1 MKGLQ
6 NWIIFSTFVREKVNS
21 DMTPQE
27 AVEKL
32 AQQDLKVTSELE
44 IRKLYEII
52 TDLPAI
58 IATIPLD
65 LIITRVRPGRHMSLK
80 DLTYPPVSVCKKMQ
94 RSSLAGESAF
104 YASLPDDQHHLENGR
119 ALGLSETSTLA
130 RQGKESL
137 GREFLTVSQWV
148 TKKPLRV
155 ISFMTDKTFVNT
167 KNRSKHIKE
176 LTKYFAEQYHSLTD
190 VQKEV
195 IRIIDE
201 DFCKVVKDGNVHEYK
216 RTAILAHDM
225 IYDSEYNL
233 DGIVYAPVQMEGQL
247 GINVMLKPASVDEK
261 LELYRVIH
269 CSYYKNGE
277 QSLMMI
283 DKGYDN
289 NGHLLSKIPL
299 EEDIICQK
307 IGIQRIKDL
316 PVVKH

>member
-1 MKGLQ
+1 
-6 NWIIFSTFVREKVNS
+6 
-21 DMTPQE
+21 MTLQE
-27 AVEKL
+27 AVEQL
-32 AQQDLKVTSELE
+32 GQLDLRTTPIME

-52 TDLPAI
+52 EDLPAI
-58 IATIPLD
+58 IATIPSD
-65 LIITRVRPGRHMSLK
+65 MIITRVRPGRHMALK

-130 RQGKESL
+130 RQGKESV
-137 GREFLTVSQWV
+137 GREYLTVSQWV
-148 TKKPLRV
+148 TKQPLRV
-155 ISFMTDKTFVNT
+155 ISFMTDKTFANT

-176 LTKYFAEQYHSLTD
+176 LTKFFAQQYQMLTD
-190 VQKEV
+190 AQKEV

-201 DFCKVVKDGNVHEYK
+201 DFCKVVKDGNIHEYK
-216 RTAILAHDM
+216 RTAILSHDM
-225 IYDSEYNL
+225 LYDSEYNL

-247 GINVMLKPASVDEK
+247 GINVMLKPTSVDEK

-283 DKGYDN
+283 DKGYDK

-299 EEDIICQK
+299 EEEEICRR
-307 IGIQRIKDL
+307 IGIRRIKDL
-316 PVVKH
+316 PIIKH

>member
-1 MKGLQ
+1 
-6 NWIIFSTFVREKVNS
+6 
-21 DMTPQE
+21 MTKKE
-27 AVEKL
+27 AVVQL
-32 AQQDLKVTSELE
+32 AQLDLKTTSVLE
-44 IRKLYEII
+44 IRKLYETI

-58 IATIPLD
+58 IATIPAD
-65 LIITRVRPGRHMSLK
+65 MIITRVRPGRHTAKK
-80 DLTYPPVSVCKKMQ
+80 DLTYPPISVCKKIQ

-130 RQGKESL
+130 RQGKVSV
-137 GREFLTVSQWV
+137 GREYLTVSQWV
-148 TKKPLRV
+148 TKQPLRV
-155 ISFMTDKTFVNT
+155 ISFMTDNTFANT

-176 LTKYFAEQYHSLTD
+176 LTKYFAEQYHLLTD

-195 IRIIDE
+195 IQIIDE

-216 RTAILAHDM
+216 RTAILSHDM
-225 IYDSEYNL
+225 LYDSEYNL

-247 GINVMLKPASVDEK
+247 GINVMLKPASVDDK

-283 DKGYDN
+283 DKGYDKY
-289 NGHLLSKIPL
+289 GHLLSKIPL
-299 EEDIICQK
+299 EEEIICQK

-316 PVVKH
+316 PIVKH

>member
-1 MKGLQ
+1 
-6 NWIIFSTFVREKVNS
+6 
-21 DMTPQE
+21 MTLQE
-27 AVEKL
+27 AVEQL
-32 AQQDLKVTSELE
+32 GQLDLRTTPIME

-52 TDLPAI
+52 EDLPAI
-58 IATIPLD
+58 IATIPSD
-65 LIITRVRPGRHMSLK
+65 MIITRVRPGRHMALK

-130 RQGKESL
+130 RKGKESV
-137 GREFLTVSQWV
+137 GREYLTVSQWV
-148 TKKPLRV
+148 TKQPLRV
-155 ISFMTDKTFVNT
+155 ISFMTDKTFANT
-167 KNRSKHIKE
+167 KNRSTHIKE
-176 LTKYFAEQYHSLTD
+176 LTKFFAQQYQMLTD
-190 VQKEV
+190 AQKEV

-201 DFCKVVKDGNVHEYK
+201 DFCKVVKDGNIHEYK
-216 RTAILAHDM
+216 RTAILSHDM
-225 IYDSEYNL
+225 LYDSEYNL

-247 GINVMLKPASVDEK
+247 GINVMLKPTSVDEK

-283 DKGYDN
+283 DKGYDK

-299 EEDIICQK
+299 EEEEICRR
-307 IGIQRIKDL
+307 IGIRRIKDL
-316 PVVKH
+316 PIIKH

>member
-1 MKGLQ
+1 
-6 NWIIFSTFVREKVNS
+6 
-21 DMTPQE
+21 MTPEE
-27 AVEKL
+27 AVEQL
-32 AQQDLKVTSELE
+32 GQLDLRTTPITE

-52 TDLPAI
+52 ADLPAI
-58 IATIPLD
+58 IATIPAD
-65 LIITRVRPGRHMSLK
+65 MIITRVRPGRHMALK

-130 RQGKESL
+130 RQAKESV
-137 GREFLTVSQWV
+137 GREYLTVSQWV
-148 TKKPLRV
+148 TKQPLRV
-155 ISFMTDKTFVNT
+155 ISFMTDKTFANT

-176 LTKYFAEQYHSLTD
+176 LTKYFAQQYHLLTD

-201 DFCKVVKDGNVHEYK
+201 DFCKVVKDGNIHEYK
-216 RTAILAHDM
+216 RTAILSHDM
-225 IYDSEYNL
+225 LYDSEYNL

-247 GINVMLKPASVDEK
+247 GINVMLKPTSVDEK

-283 DKGYDN
+283 DKGYDK

-299 EEDIICQK
+299 EEEEICRR
-307 IGIQRIKDL
+307 IGIRRIKDL
-316 PVVKH
+316 PIVRH

>member
-1 MKGLQ
+1 
-6 NWIIFSTFVREKVNS
+6 
-21 DMTPQE
+21 MTPQE
-27 AVEKL
+27 AVEQL
-32 AQQDLKVTSELE
+32 GQLDLRTTPIME

-52 TDLPAI
+52 ADLPAI
-58 IATIPLD
+58 IATIPAD
-65 LIITRVRPGRHMSLK
+65 MIITRVRQGRHMALK

-130 RQGKESL
+130 RQGKESV
-137 GREFLTVSQWV
+137 GREYLTVSQWV
-148 TKKPLRV
+148 TKQPLRV
-155 ISFMTDKTFVNT
+155 ISFMTDKTFANT

-176 LTKYFAEQYHSLTD
+176 LTKYFAQQYHLLTD

-201 DFCKVVKDGNVHEYK
+201 DFCKVVKDGNIHEYK
-216 RTAILAHDM
+216 RTAILSHDM
-225 IYDSEYNL
+225 LYDSEYNL

-247 GINVMLKPASVDEK
+247 GINVMLKPTSVDEK

-283 DKGYDN
+283 DKGYDKH
-289 NGHLLSKIPL
+289 GHLLSKIPL
-299 EEDIICQK
+299 EEEEICRR
-307 IGIQRIKDL
+307 IGIRRIKDL
-316 PVVKH
+316 PIIKH